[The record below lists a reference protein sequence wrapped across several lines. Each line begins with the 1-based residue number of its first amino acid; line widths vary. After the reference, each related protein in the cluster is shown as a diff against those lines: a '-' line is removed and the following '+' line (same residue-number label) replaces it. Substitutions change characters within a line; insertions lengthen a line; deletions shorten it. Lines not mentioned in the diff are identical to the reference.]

1 MLPERQISQQDDV
14 LLRLMLEAAEAAS
27 SFSQGKTRA
36 DLDCHLLYLYG
47 VAKAVELIGE
57 AANYVSAISR
67 AEFGGIDWDQI
78 VGMRHR
84 LVHDF
89 HGIDLDRLWEAI
101 RDDVPVLI
109 SQLQVALPQHD
120 G

>member
-1 MLPERQISQQDDV
+1 
-14 LLRLMLEAAEAAS
+14 MLEAAEVVS
-27 SFSQGKTRA
+27 YFSQGRTRA
-36 DLDCHLLYLYG
+36 DLESHLMFYYA

-57 AANYVSAISR
+57 AANYVSAVSR
-67 AEFGGIDWDQI
+67 AELRGIDWDKV

-89 HGIDLDRLWEAI
+89 HGIDNDILWEAI
-101 RDDVPVLI
+101 QDGVPILI
-109 SQLQVALPQHD
+109 AQLQAALASGD

>member
-1 MLPERQISQQDDV
+1 
-14 LLRLMLEAAEAAS
+14 MLEAAEAAS
-27 SFSQGKTRA
+27 SFSQGRTRA
-36 DLDCHLLYLYG
+36 DLENHLLYLYG

-67 AEFGGIDWDQI
+67 ARIRGIDWDQI

-89 HGIDLDRLWEAI
+89 HGIDMDILWEAI
-101 RDDVPVLI
+101 RDGVPVLI
-109 SQLQVALPQHD
+109 AQLQAALEQRD